1 MRLTCRSC
9 TPVIWVCR
17 SVGAKQLVY
26 NHGKILGR
34 TSSARHFVDDSEED
48 ATALT
53 NRLYEDIY
61 AGHKQ
66 KYLKTTVLVGLDP
79 SFSLKAHLMLPEDQ
93 AFNLLSYMLNF
104 RFFDEKAAEMYGKSK
119 LYDEGDLYFSLPPVL
134 KVTDPVL
141 T

>member
-1 MRLTCRSC
+1 MGL
-9 TPVIWVCR
+9 P
-17 SVGAKQLVY
+17 VGAKQLVY

-34 TSSARHFVDDSEED
+34 TASARHFVDDSEED

-79 SFSLKAHLMLPEDQ
+79 SFRLKAHLMLSEDQ

-104 RFFDEKAAEMYGKSK
+104 RFLMKRRLRCTGNPSFMMKGTCT
-119 LYDEGDLYFSLPPVL
+119 SLCRRY
-134 KVTDPVL
+134 
-141 T
+141 

>member
-1 MRLTCRSC
+1 MGL
-9 TPVIWVCR
+9 P
-17 SVGAKQLVY
+17 VGAKQLVY

-34 TSSARHFVDDSEED
+34 TASARHFVDDSEED

-93 AFNLLSYMLNF
+93 AFYMLNF

>member
-1 MRLTCRSC
+1 MGWTR
-9 TPVIWVCR
+9 P
-17 SVGAKQLVY
+17 
-26 NHGKILGR
+26 
-34 TSSARHFVDDSEED
+34 
-48 ATALT
+48 
-53 NRLYEDIY
+53 
-61 AGHKQ
+61 
-66 KYLKTTVLVGLDP
+66 
-79 SFSLKAHLMLPEDQ
+79 FSLKAHLMLPEDQ